1 MADPWIS
8 SSEPEQPDGG
18 IPAIEMQNVTYAYE
32 SGARPI
38 IDGVSL
44 TINAGE
50 WVTVTG
56 PSGCGKSTLAGLLSG
71 YLPRAGGGIRTG
83 ESTVSGLDPATAE
96 IADMAGLIGIV
107 FQDPDAQLVQGRV
120 EDEVAFGPENLCYPP
135 EVIEGRVTAA
145 LQDVDLQ
152 GRRRDSV
159 NKLSGGGRQRT
170 AIASVLALEPPILV
184 LDEAAASLDAAARRR
199 LLALL
204 RQLHQRGQTLVTVKG
219 RLDEL
224 ALAAQRLVVLDAGRV
239 AADGPAAQLLRERRP
254 LLGSLG
260 LLPASPGDATGRPP
274 AAPASGEAP
283 QGAAEAI
290 QPGRSDTA
298 VQGAAVSMA
307 GLKPASAPLL
317 EIAGL
322 SFAYGS
328 KSRRQR
334 SGRPVQ
340 AVEPTA
346 VLQNIHMLIHEGEWH
361 ILRGENGSGKT
372 TLSRLILGLLQSPPE
387 CIYWR
392 GRDVSRLSLY
402 ELAADIGY
410 VFQHPER
417 QFVSSTV
424 MDELL
429 YGPRSALRLR
439 SGQNTPEPVL
449 RQARDML
456 RLVGLE
462 GREQMSPYLLS
473 GGEKRLLSVA
483 ACFMSG
489 KKLILLDE
497 PTAGTDYAGAKVL
510 SELCRKAVADGAA
523 LMMITHEPEFFS
535 GESARIWTLDSGRLR
550 EE

>member
-1 MADPWIS
+1 MAPWIS
-8 SSEPEQPDGG
+8 SSEPVRQDCG
-18 IPAIEMQNVTYAYE
+18 IPAIKMQNVTYAYE

-44 TINAGE
+44 TVNAGE

-56 PSGCGKSTLAGLLSG
+56 PSGCGKSTLSGLLSG

-83 ESTVSGLDPATAE
+83 GLKVSGLDPATAE

-135 EVIEGRVTAA
+135 EIIEGRVTAA
-145 LQDVDLQ
+145 LRDVDLQ

-159 NKLSGGGRQRT
+159 NQLSGGGRQRT

-204 RQLHQRGQTLVTVKG
+204 RQLHQHGRTLVTVTG

-224 ALAAQRLVVLDAGRV
+224 ALAAQRMVVLNAGRV
-239 AADGPAAQLLRERRP
+239 AADGPAAQLLREHRP
-254 LLGSLG
+254 LLGRLG
-260 LLPASPGDATGRPP
+260 LLPPGAPATGEASLGA
-274 AAPASGEAP
+274 AAPE
-283 QGAAEAI
+283 I
-290 QPGRSDTA
+290 QPGGSDA
-298 VQGAAVSMA
+298 VSGAADSIA
-307 GLKPASAPLL
+307 GPNPGPHRSGGSPLL

-328 KSRRQR
+328 KTRRQR
-334 SGRPVQ
+334 RTSVQ
-340 AVEPTA
+340 AMEPAA
-346 VLQNIHMLIHEGEWH
+346 VLQDIHMSIREGEWH

-372 TLSRLILGLLQSPPE
+372 TLSRLMLGLLQAPPE

-424 MDELL
+424 LDELL
-429 YGPRSALRLR
+429 YGPRSTLRLR
-439 SGQNTPEPVL
+439 PKENAPGPVL

-462 GREQMSPYLLS
+462 GREQTSPYLLS

-483 ACFMSG
+483 ACFMLG

-497 PTAGTDYAGAKVL
+497 PTVGTDYAGARLL
-510 SELCRKAVADGAA
+510 SELCRKTVAQGAA
-523 LMMITHEPEFFS
+523 LLMITHEPEFFA
-535 GESARIWTLDSGRLR
+535 GENTRIWTLENGRLR